1 MGSRCLG
8 AFVDCVGR
16 GCLFVRVSFNVYVGW
31 GGCMPGRMSLKKAHK
46 EYLPVPLDSPIAS
59 LLSVQDINFKKGDMA
74 PSTFDAFSDEV
85 LINHNVYTYVL
96 GNILANEA
104 AFGKMPTAPQDMM
117 DAIGIIGDLFRVERW
132 ADLLEEKRHLL
143 KKIAG

>member
-1 MGSRCLG
+1 
-8 AFVDCVGR
+8 
-16 GCLFVRVSFNVYVGW
+16 
-31 GGCMPGRMSLKKAHK
+31 
-46 EYLPVPLDSPIAS
+46 
-59 LLSVQDINFKKGDMA
+59 MA

-104 AFGKMPTAPQDMM
+104 AFGNMPTAPQDMM
-117 DAIGIIGDLFRVERW
+117 DAIGIIGDLFRVEKW
-132 ADLLEEKRHLL
+132 ADLLEEKRHVL